1 VRRRTR
7 TITDPAMFTTVVA
20 LFAATLVH
28 ATFGFGTGLV
38 AMPLVA
44 MAVDVRLATPL
55 VGLVVLTNVAML
67 LARSWRSVDVQVAW
81 RLLLSSAAGIP
92 VGVLTVR
99 FAPERAVKAILGLL
113 LIAFG
118 LYSLTRLALPTIERR
133 VWLYVF
139 GFTSGVLGGAYNT
152 NGPPVVMYGA
162 MHQWPV
168 ERFRA
173 TLQGYFLPAAV
184 LICAGHGLGGL
195 WTRAV
200 LGLYVVALPLVLLAL
215 SLGRRLSRRIPAAA
229 FQRLLYGALI
239 VLGLLLL
246 W

>member
-1 VRRRTR
+1 ML
-7 TITDPAMFTTVVA
+7 ATVGA
-20 LFAATLVH
+20 LFAASLVH
-28 ATFGFGTGLV
+28 ATLGFGTGLV
-38 AMPLVA
+38 AMPLLALTVG
-44 MAVDVRLATPL
+44 VRLATPL
-55 VGLVVLTNVAML
+55 VGLVVLTNVAIL
-67 LARSWRSVDVQVAW
+67 LALTWRSVDVQVAW
-81 RLLLSSAAGIP
+81 RLLLSSAIGIP

-99 FAPERAVKAILGLL
+99 FAPEHAVKTILGLL

-118 LYSLTRLALPTIERR
+118 LYSLARLGLPIIKRQA
-133 VWLYVF
+133 WLYVF

-152 NGPPVVMYGA
+152 NAPPVVMYGA
-162 MHQWPV
+162 MQQWPV
-168 ERFRA
+168 ERFQA

-200 LGLYVVALPLVLLAL
+200 LGLYLVALPCVLLAL
-215 SLGRRLSRRIPAAA
+215 FLGRRLGRRIPAAM
-229 FQRLLYGALI
+229 FQHLLYGALI

>member
-1 VRRRTR
+1 MLATL
-7 TITDPAMFTTVVA
+7 VA
-20 LFAATLVH
+20 LFAAALVH
-28 ATFGFGTGLV
+28 ATLGFGTGLV
-38 AMPLVA
+38 AMPLLA
-44 MAVDVRLATPL
+44 MTVGVRLATPL
-55 VGLVVLTNVAML
+55 VGLVVLTNVAVL
-67 LARSWRSVDVQVAW
+67 LARTWRNVDVQVAW
-81 RLLLSSAAGIP
+81 RLLLSSAMGIP

-99 FAPERAVKAILGLL
+99 FAPEHTVKAILSIL

-118 LYSLTRLALPTIERR
+118 IYNLTRLGLPNIKRQ
-133 VWLYVF
+133 VWIYVF

-152 NGPPVVMYGA
+152 NAPPIVMYGV

-173 TLQGYFLPAAV
+173 TLQGYFLPTAV

-200 LGLYVVALPLVLLAL
+200 LGLYLVALPLVLLGL
-215 SLGRRLSRRIPAAA
+215 FLGRRLAGRIPAAR
-229 FQRLLYGALI
+229 FRHLLYGALI